1 MIIEKPI
8 PDSGSS
14 MKNKPALSFWQIWNM
29 SFGFLG
35 IQFGWGLQMANMSA
49 IYQMLGAEESLLPIL
64 WLAAPV
70 TGLLVQPIV
79 GYMSDR
85 TWNRMGRRRPYFLAG
100 AICASIAL
108 VFMPNS
114 PTLWVAAGLLWIL
127 DASVNLSMEPFRAFV
142 ADKLPVRQRPRG
154 YAMQSLFIG
163 AGAVLASA
171 MPWVLTNWFGV
182 AGTAPEGQIPPAVH
196 FAFYTGAAVFL
207 LAVVWTV
214 VSTPE
219 YPPEDMA
226 AFERMKA
233 ERKGV
238 RGFFQELWWGILN
251 MPPTMRQLAV
261 AQFFTWMTMFCVWI
275 YYAPAIARTVF
286 GAVAGTPEYSD
297 RIAEAGQWT
306 GVSFAVYNLVCFIFA
321 FLLLKLAR
329 HFSAKRI
336 HMVCLV
342 IGGLS
347 VMSVAFIPSQ
357 SLLLLAMVGFGIAW
371 GSILA
376 MPYAMLSNCLPPE
389 KMGFYMGVFNFFIVL
404 PQIVVALGVG
414 GLLAVI
420 PGATSVHVLFGG
432 GISMLLASVLMVRV
446 REVDTPSIAV
456 PVRA

>member
-1 MIIEKPI
+1 
-8 PDSGSS
+8 

-70 TGLLVQPIV
+70 TGLVVQPIV

-127 DASVNLSMEPFRAFV
+127 DASVNVSMEPFRAFV

-163 AGAVLASA
+163 LGAVMASA
-171 MPWVLTNWFGV
+171 LPWVLTNWFGV

-196 FAFYTGAAVFL
+196 YAFYTGAAVFL
-207 LAVVWTV
+207 IAVVWTV

-219 YPPEDMA
+219 YPPEDME

-233 ERKGV
+233 ERQGV
-238 RGFFQELWWGILN
+238 SGFFKELWSGILN
-251 MPPTMRQLAV
+251 MPATMRQLAV
-261 AQFFTWMTMFCVWI
+261 AQFFTWMALFCMWI

-286 GAVAGTPEYSD
+286 GGEPGTAEYSGV
-297 RIAEAGQWT
+297 IAEAGQWT
-306 GVSFAVYNLVCFIFA
+306 GVSFAVYNLVCFFFA
-321 FLLLKLAR
+321 FLLLRLAR
-329 HFSAKRI
+329 HFSAKAI

-347 VMSVAFIPSQ
+347 LMSVAVIPTQ
-357 SLLLLAMVGFGIAW
+357 ELLLLAMVGVGIAW

-376 MPYAMLSNCLPPE
+376 MPYAILSNCLPPE

-404 PQIVVALGVG
+404 PQIVIAVGLGQVLAL
-414 GLLAVI
+414 I
-420 PGATSVHVLFGG
+420 PGSTSVHVMVGG
-432 GISMLLASVLMVRV
+432 GCAMLLAAVFMLRV
-446 REVDTPSIAV
+446 REVVTQAEAA
-456 PVRA
+456 PVSV